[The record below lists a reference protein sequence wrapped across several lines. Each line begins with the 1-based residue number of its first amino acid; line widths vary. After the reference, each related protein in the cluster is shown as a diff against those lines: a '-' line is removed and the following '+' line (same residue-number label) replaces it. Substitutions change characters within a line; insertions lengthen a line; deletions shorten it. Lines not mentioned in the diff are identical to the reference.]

1 VASAAGGNGRRAAGG
16 REGGRAGGG
25 RRAAG
30 GRILVAVGAC
40 ALILVAAGAAGLLH
54 GPTPSTAPSARP
66 AQFSAGGTV
75 AGGQAA
81 GGAAADAAGGPVRV
95 QIVFRTYFEAC
106 GHTEERHVASWMAAA
121 DARELRRLYPG
132 WHAVSGGGEAGE
144 AGGTGGAL
152 VLERRED
159 GYCTDDTYYRHLG
172 IRDGRVAVFWGKP
185 GPGARLK
192 EVTAIKVSDL
202 LAEDRQRLEKGIA
215 LLGDDAVSRSLE
227 GLAE

>member
-1 VASAAGGNGRRAAGG
+1 VASASAAGGNGRRAGGG

-25 RRAAG
+25 R
-30 GRILVAVGAC
+30 ILVAVAAC
-40 ALILVAAGAAGLLH
+40 ALVLLAAGAAGLLH
-54 GPTPSTAPSARP
+54 GPAPSAAPSARP
-66 AQFSAGGTV
+66 AQLSTGGAV

-81 GGAAADAAGGPVRV
+81 GGAAVDAAGGPVRV

-132 WHAVSGGGEAGE
+132 WRVVSGEGGAGE
-144 AGGTGGAL
+144 AGGAGETL

-172 IRDGRVAVFWGKP
+172 IRDGHVAVFWGKP